1 MPVAVV
7 AAVGLITALAFY
19 AGPGRP
25 GRGCD
30 QPPWELAAAVTTPG
44 GIVVVS
50 AEENTSCNPVYGGL
64 AEIQIIL
71 YDDRMQP
78 IQTLE
83 APMTSAGAFSA
94 ELVIPD
100 DLSPGQYLVSAYP
113 RQRITC
119 EDTNAK
125 ANDAQFVRAACAF
138 HTEPLTVAPGAQ

>member
-1 MPVAVV
+1 MPVAVI
-7 AAVGLITALAFY
+7 AAVALMTAFAFY

-30 QPPWELAAAVTTPG
+30 QPPWELAAAVATPG
-44 GIVVVS
+44 GIVAVS
-50 AEENTSCNPVYGGL
+50 AEENTLCDPVYGGL

-71 YDDRMQP
+71 YDDQMQP

-94 ELVIPD
+94 ELVLPA
-100 DLSPGQYLVSAYP
+100 DLSPGQYMVSAYP

-119 EDTNAK
+119 DDTNAK
-125 ANDAQFVRAACAF
+125 ANDGQFVRAACAF
-138 HTEPLTVAPGAQ
+138 HTKPLTVTPGEQ